1 MKRTIGIQIGGDLA
15 SVEGARSFVFDRKKE
30 DRPRLKLAALGRPL
44 DSGSSRMISTGI
56 VLAIGWMS
64 ALAALAQKPN
74 IVVFLADDL
83 GYGSVGAF
91 GADPNLVR
99 TPHIDQLV
107 DQGMRFSNAYTT
119 GSVCSPT
126 RYAMLT
132 GEYSWRTNMKS
143 GVVNHNAPML
153 IEPEQTTIASWLQ
166 DRGYQTS
173 HFGKWHLGYGLSPSA
188 SLLEAM
194 HLGPNALGF
203 DYHFGV
209 PNNMDDRHK
218 VYVEN
223 DSIHGLRSHRLS
235 PYGKSFYGQPY
246 MGYDAPQ
253 RNEPQVMDE
262 LTRKAVDWIE
272 HRDQNKPFFLY
283 FAAVAVHHPIMP
295 SERMRGTSKLGAYGD
310 FIHDLDYSV
319 GQLMEVLEARGIA
332 ENTIFI
338 FTSDNGGDIPT
349 NRPESPENQAIAMGL
364 APNGQLRGDK
374 HTIYN
379 GGFKV
384 PFVVRWPKHI
394 EAATHAHPT
403 VSTLDIFPTIVE
415 LLEGTSRGT
424 VRDGRSFATVLR
436 DPESV
441 FDRGP
446 LVLRDAKGRRA
457 LVAGDYKFISDQL
470 PKTASSPALQEE
482 LYNLRLDPTE
492 LNSLLVAEP
501 QRVEEMRRLLAE
513 IAQGD

>member
-1 MKRTIGIQIGGDLA
+1 MIKAWIALSVGWVLA
-15 SVEGARSFVFDRKKE
+15 SA
-30 DRPRLKLAALGRPL
+30 
-44 DSGSSRMISTGI
+44 
-56 VLAIGWMS
+56 S
-64 ALAALAQKPN
+64 AAQKPN

-83 GYGSVGAF
+83 GFGSVGAF
-91 GADPNLVR
+91 GADPKLVR
-99 TPHIDQLV
+99 TPHIDRLA
-107 DQGMRFSNAYTT
+107 DQGMRFTNAYTS

-132 GEYSWRTNMKS
+132 GEYSWRTEMKS

-153 IEPEQTTIASWLQ
+153 IRPEQTTIASWLQ
-166 DRGYQTS
+166 DQGYQTS
-173 HFGKWHLGYGLSPSA
+173 HFGKWHLGYGLSKSA

-194 HLGPNALGF
+194 QVGPNALGF

-223 DSIHGLRSHRLS
+223 DSIHGLRSDRLS
-235 PYGKSFYGQPY
+235 PYGKSFYGRAY

-253 RNEPQVMDE
+253 RNEPQVMEE
-262 LTRKAVDWIE
+262 LTRRAVDWIE
-272 HRDQNKPFFLY
+272 NREQNKPFFLY

-295 SERMRGTSKLGAYGD
+295 SERMRGTSELGAFGD

-319 GQLMEVLEARGIA
+319 GQLMEVLEAQGIA
-332 ENTIFI
+332 KNTIFI

-349 NRPESPENQAIAMGL
+349 NRPESPENQAIAKGL
-364 APNGQLRGDK
+364 VPNGQLRGDK

-384 PFVVRWPKHI
+384 PFVVRWPQKVK
-394 EAATHAHPT
+394 ASTHVQAT
-403 VSTLDIFPTIVE
+403 VSTIDIFPTIAE
-415 LLEGTSRGT
+415 LLGENSTGI
-424 VRDGRSFATVLR
+424 VRDGRSFGPVLR
-436 DPESV
+436 DPEAA
-441 FDRGP
+441 FDRDP

-470 PKTASSPALQEE
+470 PQAASPGPLQEE
-482 LYNLRLDPTE
+482 LYNLRLDPAE
-492 LNSLLVAEP
+492 SNSVLAMEPKRVA
-501 QRVEEMRRLLAE
+501 EMRRLLVE
-513 IAQGD
+513 ISQGD

>member
-1 MKRTIGIQIGGDLA
+1 MIRAWIALSFGWVMA
-15 SVEGARSFVFDRKKE
+15 SV
-30 DRPRLKLAALGRPL
+30 AA
-44 DSGSSRMISTGI
+44 
-56 VLAIGWMS
+56 
-64 ALAALAQKPN
+64 AQKPN

-99 TPHIDQLV
+99 TPHIDRLA
-107 DQGMRFSNAYTT
+107 DEGMRFTNAYTS

-132 GEYSWRTNMKS
+132 GEYSWRTAMKS

-153 IEPEQTTIASWLQ
+153 IRPEQTTIASWLQ
-166 DRGYQTS
+166 SHGYQTS
-173 HFGKWHLGYGLSPSA
+173 HFGKWHLGYGLSRGA

-194 HLGPNALGF
+194 QVGPNALGF
-203 DYHFGV
+203 DHHFGV

-235 PYGKSFYGQPY
+235 PYGKSFYGKPY

-253 RNEPQVMDE
+253 RNEPQVMEE
-262 LTRKAVDWIE
+262 LTRQAVDWIE
-272 HRDQNKPFFLY
+272 NRDQDKPFFLY

-295 SERMRGTSKLGAYGD
+295 SDRMRGTSELGAYGD

-319 GQLMEVLEARGIA
+319 GQLMETLEARGIA
-332 ENTIFI
+332 EKTIFI

-349 NRPESPENQAIAMGL
+349 NRPESPENQAMAKGL
-364 APNGQLRGDK
+364 VPNGQLRGDK

-384 PFVVRWPKHI
+384 PFVVRWPLHV
-394 EAATHAHPT
+394 EAATHVSATIST
-403 VSTLDIFPTIVE
+403 VDIFPTVAD
-415 LLEGTSRGT
+415 LLDEYSPGI
-424 VRDGRSFATVLR
+424 VRDGRSFRAVLH
-436 DPESV
+436 DPESA
-441 FDRGP
+441 FARAP

-470 PKTASSPALQEE
+470 PKGASPRPMQEE
-482 LYNLRLDPTE
+482 LYNLQLDPTE
-492 LNSLLVAEP
+492 SNSVLAAEP
-501 QRVEEMRRLLAE
+501 KRVAEMRRLLAE
-513 IAQGD
+513 ISQGD